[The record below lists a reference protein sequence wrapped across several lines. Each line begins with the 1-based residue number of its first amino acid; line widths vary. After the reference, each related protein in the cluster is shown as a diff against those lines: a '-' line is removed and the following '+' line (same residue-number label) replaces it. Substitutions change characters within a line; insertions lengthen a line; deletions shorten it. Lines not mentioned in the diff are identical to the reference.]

1 MRGQRWMMRP
11 GAARVGAV
19 CALVA
24 QTMGVMMAGQT
35 VARAAT
41 LNQQLSSATGYA
53 AHEICTRTLL
63 SGDDFTRVKKALVA
77 PAIEPLGLVWL
88 IDHDPAAAQTTV
100 KTWLPWAAN
109 PSVAVFRPG
118 LGCTSVPQGVSVESV
133 RAQPLKAPQD
143 APLTSAQRDAAWPA
157 GEGAASD
164 ATLTAAQREAIRQQ
178 GQALF
183 AEQSLLPGQ
192 RHNTIAYLVAV
203 GGRLVHEAYASGYN
217 ANQPQH
223 GWSMTKTLTG
233 LIAGRMVTEG
243 RFALDDHPSLPG
255 WQADGRAAITWRHL
269 LQMGSGLQWAEN
281 FGTYGSTAQMMWM
294 EPDQGAYAASQP
306 LANAPGSTFAYSTGN
321 FSILPLAMRRV
332 LGNEAQALYD
342 HQHRQLFAPLGMR
355 QATIEPDVS
364 GTPSG
369 GAYGVLRPRDW
380 LRLGQLVLNR
390 GQWNGRNLIDASYI
404 DFMLTPS
411 PANAGYG
418 GALWLKGS
426 LNMPADL
433 PADTAVF
440 WGLNGQY
447 LVLVPS
453 RQLAVLRMGVSH
465 LDKDFGDN
473 ATRQRVFEAVRAI
486 LRTL

>member
-1 MRGQRWMMRP
+1 
-11 GAARVGAV
+11 
-19 CALVA
+19 
-24 QTMGVMMAGQT
+24 
-35 VARAAT
+35 
-41 LNQQLSSATGYA
+41 
-53 AHEICTRTLL
+53 
-63 SGDDFTRVKKALVA
+63 
-77 PAIEPLGLVWL
+77 
-88 IDHDPAAAQTTV
+88 
-100 KTWLPWAAN
+100 
-109 PSVAVFRPG
+109 
-118 LGCTSVPQGVSVESV
+118 
-133 RAQPLKAPQD
+133 
-143 APLTSAQRDAAWPA
+143 
-157 GEGAASD
+157 
-164 ATLTAAQREAIRQQ
+164 
-178 GQALF
+178 
-183 AEQSLLPGQ
+183 
-192 RHNTIAYLVAV
+192 
-203 GGRLVHEAYASGYN
+203 
-217 ANQPQH
+217 
-223 GWSMTKTLTG
+223 
-233 LIAGRMVTEG
+233 
-243 RFALDDHPSLPG
+243 
-255 WQADGRAAITWRHL
+255 
-269 LQMGSGLQWAEN
+269 
-281 FGTYGSTAQMMWM
+281 
-294 EPDQGAYAASQP
+294 
-306 LANAPGSTFAYSTGN
+306 
-321 FSILPLAMRRV
+321 MRRV
-332 LGNEAQALYD
+332 LGGEAQALYD
-342 HQHRQLFAPLGMR
+342 HQHSQLFAPLGMR

-418 GALWLKGS
+418 GAVWLKGS

>member
-1 MRGQRWMMRP
+1 MMRP
-11 GAARVGAV
+11 GAAKVGAV
-19 CALVA
+19 CALVV
-24 QTMGVMMAGQT
+24 QVTGGMMAGQT

-41 LNQQLSSATGYA
+41 LNQQLASATGYA
-53 AHEICTRTLL
+53 AHEICSRTLL
-63 SGDDFTRVKKALVA
+63 SGDDFSRVKKALVA
-77 PAIEPLGLVWL
+77 PAVEPLGLVWL
-88 IDHDPAAAQTTV
+88 VDHDAAAAQTTV
-100 KTWLPWAAN
+100 KTWVPWSAN
-109 PSVAVFRPG
+109 PSLAVFRPG
-118 LGCTSVPQGVSVESV
+118 LGCTTVPQGLSAQDV

-143 APLTSAQRDAAWPA
+143 ALLTVAQRDAAWPA

-164 ATLTAAQREAIRQQ
+164 AGLTVAQRDVIRQQ

-183 AEQSLLPGQ
+183 AENSLLPGQ
-192 RHNTIAYLVAV
+192 RHNTIVYLVAV
-203 GGRLVHEAYASGYN
+203 GGRLVHEAYAPGYS
-217 ANQPQH
+217 AHQPQH

-243 RFALDDHPSLPG
+243 RFALDDRPPVAG

-269 LQMGSGLQWAEN
+269 LQMSSGLQWSEN
-281 FGTYGSTAQMMWM
+281 FGTYGSTAQMLWM
-294 EPDQGAYAASQP
+294 EPDQGAYAASLP
-306 LANAPGSTFAYSTGN
+306 LAGTPGGSFVYSTGN
-321 FSILPLAMRRV
+321 FSILPMAMRRV
-332 LGNEAQALYD
+332 LGGQAQALYD
-342 HQHRQLFAPLGMR
+342 HQHQQLLAPLGIR

-390 GQWNGRNLIDASYI
+390 GQWNGRNLIDPAYI

-418 GALWLKGS
+418 GAMWLKGS

-465 LDKDFGDN
+465 LDKDFADN
-473 ATRQRVFEAVRAI
+473 TTRQRVFEAVRAI

>member
-1 MRGQRWMMRP
+1 MRETRWTMRP
-11 GAARVGAV
+11 GAAKLGAV

-24 QTMGVMMAGQT
+24 QITGGTMAGQT

-77 PAIEPLGLVWL
+77 PAVEPLALVWL
-88 IDHDPAAAQTTV
+88 VDHDAAVGQTTV
-100 KTWLPWAAN
+100 KTWLPWSAN

-118 LGCTSVPQGVSVESV
+118 LGCTTVPQGVSVEGV
-133 RAQPLKAPQD
+133 RAQALKAPQD
-143 APLTSAQRDAAWPA
+143 APLTAAQRDAAWPA

-164 ATLTAAQREAIRQQ
+164 ATLTAAQREVIRLQ

-203 GGRLVHEAYASGYN
+203 GGRLVHEAYAPGYS
-217 ANQPQH
+217 AQQPQH

-233 LIAGRMVTEG
+233 LLAGRMVTEG
-243 RFALDDHPSLPG
+243 RFALDDRPPMSG

-281 FGTYGSTAQMMWM
+281 FGTYGSTAQMLWM

-306 LANAPGSTFAYSTGN
+306 LATAPGSTFVYSTGN
-321 FSILPLAMRRV
+321 FSALPLAMRRV
-332 LGNEAQALYD
+332 LGGEAQALYD
-342 HQHRQLFAPLGMR
+342 HQHQQLFAPLGMR
-355 QATIEPDVS
+355 QATVEPDVS

-390 GQWNGRNLIDASYI
+390 GQWNGRKLIDASYI

-465 LDKDFGDN
+465 LDKDFADN

>member
-1 MRGQRWMMRP
+1 
-11 GAARVGAV
+11 
-19 CALVA
+19 
-24 QTMGVMMAGQT
+24 MAGQT
-35 VARAAT
+35 AARAAT

-77 PAIEPLGLVWL
+77 PAVDPLGLVWL
-88 IDHDPAAAQTTV
+88 VDHDPAAAQTTV

-109 PSVAVFRPG
+109 PSVAIFRPG
-118 LGCTSVPQGVSVESV
+118 LGCTTVPTGVSVQAL

-143 APLTSAQRDAAWPA
+143 APLSSTLQAAPWPA
-157 GEGAASD
+157 GEGAAND
-164 ATLTAAQREAIRQQ
+164 AALTPAQRDVIRAQ
-178 GQALF
+178 GQSLF
-183 AEQSLLPGQ
+183 AEQSLLAGQ

-203 GGRLVHEAYASGYN
+203 GGRLVHEAYAPGYD
-217 ANQPQH
+217 ASQPQH

-233 LIAGRMVTEG
+233 LLAGRMVTEG
-243 RFALDDHPSLPG
+243 RFALDDRPPLPG

-269 LQMGSGLQWAEN
+269 LRMSSGLQWAEN
-281 FGTYGSTAQMMWM
+281 FGTYGSTAQMLWM
-294 EPDQGAYAASQP
+294 EPDQGAYAAGLP
-306 LANAPGSTFAYSTGN
+306 LAAAPGGNFVYSTGN
-321 FSILPLAMRRV
+321 FSILPWAMRRV
-332 LGNEAQALYD
+332 LGGDAQALYD
-342 HQHRQLFAPLGMR
+342 HQHQQLFAPLGMR
-355 QATIEPDVS
+355 QATVEPDAS

-380 LRLGQLVLNR
+380 LRLGQLVLNH
-390 GQWNGRNLIDASYI
+390 GQWNGRTLIDPGYI

-418 GALWLKGS
+418 GAIWLKGS

-465 LDKDFGDN
+465 LDRDFTDN

-486 LRTL
+486 LGAL

>member
-1 MRGQRWMMRP
+1 
-11 GAARVGAV
+11 
-19 CALVA
+19 
-24 QTMGVMMAGQT
+24 MAGQT
-35 VARAAT
+35 AARAAT

-77 PAIEPLGLVWL
+77 PAVDPLGLVWL
-88 IDHDPAAAQTTV
+88 VDHDPAAAQTTV

-109 PSVAVFRPG
+109 PSVAIFRPG
-118 LGCTSVPQGVSVESV
+118 LGCTTVPTGVSVQAL

-143 APLTSAQRDAAWPA
+143 APLSSTLQAAPWPA
-157 GEGAASD
+157 GEGAAND
-164 ATLTAAQREAIRQQ
+164 AALTPAQRDVIRAQ
-178 GQALF
+178 GQSLF
-183 AEQSLLPGQ
+183 AEQSLLAGQ

-203 GGRLVHEAYASGYN
+203 GGRLVHEAYAPGYD
-217 ANQPQH
+217 ASQPQH

-233 LIAGRMVTEG
+233 LLAGRMVTEG
-243 RFALDDHPSLPG
+243 RFALDDRPPLPG

-269 LQMGSGLQWAEN
+269 LRMSSGLQWAEN
-281 FGTYGSTAQMMWM
+281 FGTYGSTAQMLWM
-294 EPDQGAYAASQP
+294 EPDQGAYAAGLP
-306 LANAPGSTFAYSTGN
+306 LAAAPGGNFVYSTGN
-321 FSILPLAMRRV
+321 FSILPWAMRRV
-332 LGNEAQALYD
+332 LGGDAQALYD
-342 HQHRQLFAPLGMR
+342 HQHQQLFAPLGMR
-355 QATIEPDVS
+355 LATVEPDAS

-380 LRLGQLVLNR
+380 LRLGQLVLNH
-390 GQWNGRNLIDASYI
+390 GQWNGRTLIDPGYI

-418 GALWLKGS
+418 GAIWLKGS

-465 LDKDFGDN
+465 LDRDFTDN

-486 LRTL
+486 LATL